1 MFFFFFMKFVIS
13 HLNVVF
19 CFFFQQF
26 SFDKKLVPKQF
37 ARTIK
42 TLSSSVDKRW
52 ILCPVLSWDELVKV
66 KDIQSNGIKKNSDPY
81 LIGEYLISLL
91 RDLAPICSFENFEPK
106 ESFVGKYNII
116 FKILNIKIV
125 LLKLY

>member
-1 MFFFFFMKFVIS
+1 MGQTKISQAQTLASVTGPKGMRNISISPQYEAPVYLMEIILNDYDKF
-13 HLNVVF
+13 
-19 CFFFQQF
+19 QF

-81 LIGEYLISLL
+81 LI
-91 RDLAPICSFENFEPK
+91 
-106 ESFVGKYNII
+106 
-116 FKILNIKIV
+116 
-125 LLKLY
+125 